1 MIYVSRRKKK
11 KSYLAEVQRLNK
23 SSLAQQRKK
32 KQQQIF
38 KVPNATKAEFI
49 PKGIPDGSQTIVCWS
64 HDSRWVRT
72 HNSLE
77 VRQGVKLVFQS
88 LFTALHKTFNT
99 SCGKGR
105 WELRYR

>member
-1 MIYVSRRKKK
+1 MFPGEKK

-23 SSLAQQRKK
+23 SSLGQQRKET
-32 KQQQIF
+32 QQIF
-38 KVPNATKAEFI
+38 KLPNATKAEFF
-49 PKGIPDGSQTIVCWS
+49 PKGIPDETKPSFSGLT
-64 HDSRWVRT
+64 HDSRWART

-77 VRQGVKLVFQS
+77 VRRGVKLVFQS
-88 LFTALHKTFNT
+88 PFTALHKTFNT